1 MFDSISS
8 SGNGVKHV
16 YSFFKEGVQKTRVKQ
31 VFLFTKVGDSI
42 ILATLF
48 SITSIRGGW
57 RSQIM
62 RGDNSS
68 KLNG

>member
-16 YSFFKEGVQKTRVKQ
+16 YSSFKEGVQKTRVKQ
-31 VFLFTKVGDSI
+31 VFLTKVGDSI

>member
-8 SGNGVKHV
+8 CCNGVKYV
-16 YSFFKEGVQKTRVKQ
+16 YSSFKEGVQKTRVKQ
-31 VFLFTKVGDSI
+31 VFFLTKVGDSI
-42 ILATLF
+42 ILSTLF

>member
-16 YSFFKEGVQKTRVKQ
+16 YSSFKEGVQKTRVKQ

>member
-16 YSFFKEGVQKTRVKQ
+16 YSSFKEGVQKTRVKF
-31 VFLFTKVGDSI
+31 FLTKVGDSI